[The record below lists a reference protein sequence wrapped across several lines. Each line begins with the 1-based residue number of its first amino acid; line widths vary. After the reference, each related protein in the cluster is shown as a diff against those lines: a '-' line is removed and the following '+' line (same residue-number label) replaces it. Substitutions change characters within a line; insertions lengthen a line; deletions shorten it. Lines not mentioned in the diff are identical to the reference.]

1 MTRSIAIAAA
11 LLCSTAA
18 YAEAPRVVADIAP
31 LHSLVA
37 KVMGDVAQPK
47 LLIEPTASPHSYA
60 LRPSQAVAL
69 EEADIVFFT
78 SDGLT
83 PWITTP
89 LETLA
94 NDALVFEV
102 MADEANVHFEYRD
115 SGGDH
120 DHGHGHEDDHSD
132 DHADD
137 HKEDHDENHSDT
149 HDDDHKDD
157 HADDHVDGQGDG
169 HEGHSDE
176 GLDPHGW
183 LDPENAKI
191 WLVQIAEALAKQDPE
206 NAAKYQANAQA
217 ALVELTALMV
227 KLTAQLEPVKGN
239 PYLVL
244 HDAFQYFDRRFE
256 LEFAGSIA
264 LGDASAP
271 SPARIVKA
279 QEILEE
285 SNAACVFTEP
295 QQSDKLVKVAIGGT
309 DVKIGELDATGAR
322 LLPGPDLYTSLLQGL
337 ADSFAICS
345 KG

>member
-1 MTRSIAIAAA
+1 MKRSIAIAAA

-69 EEADIVFFT
+69 EEAHIVFFT

-94 NDALVFEV
+94 SDALVIEV

-137 HKEDHDENHSDT
+137 HKEDHD
-149 HDDDHKDD
+149 DD
-157 HADDHVDGQGDG
+157 HADTHDEDHADG
-169 HEGHSDE
+169 HGDGHSDE

-191 WLVQIAEALAKQDPE
+191 WLVQIAEVLAKKDPE
-206 NAAKYQANAQA
+206 NAATYQANAQA

-227 KLTAQLEPVKGN
+227 KLKAQLEPVKGN

-256 LEFAGSIA
+256 LNFASSIA
-264 LGDASAP
+264 LGDASNP
-271 SPARIVKA
+271 SPARIAKA
-279 QEILEE
+279 QEVLEE

-295 QQSDKLVKVAIGGT
+295 QQSDKLVKVVIEGT
-309 DVKIGELDATGAR
+309 DVKTGELDAIGAR

-337 ADSFAICS
+337 ADSFAICA

>member
-1 MTRSIAIAAA
+1 MKRSIAIAAA
-11 LLCSTAA
+11 LLCSNAA

-47 LLIEPTASPHSYA
+47 LLIEPTSSPHSYA

-69 EEADIVFFT
+69 EEAHIVFFT

-94 NDALVFEV
+94 SDALVIEV

-137 HKEDHDENHSDT
+137 HKEDHDDDHADT
-149 HDDDHKDD
+149 HDED
-157 HADDHVDGQGDG
+157 HADDHKEDHADG
-169 HEGHSDE
+169 HRDGHSDE

-191 WLVQIAEALAKQDPE
+191 WLVQIAEALAKKDPE
-206 NAAKYQANAQA
+206 NAVTYQVNAQA

-227 KLTAQLEPVKGN
+227 KLKAQLEPVKGN

-256 LEFAGSIA
+256 LNFASSIA
-264 LGDASAP
+264 LGDASTP
-271 SPARIVKA
+271 SPARIAKA

-295 QQSDKLVKVAIGGT
+295 QQSDKLVKVVIEGT
-309 DVKIGELDATGAR
+309 DVKTGELDAIGAR

-337 ADSFAICS
+337 ADSFAICA

>member
-1 MTRSIAIAAA
+1 MKRSIAIAAA

-69 EEADIVFFT
+69 EEAHIVFFT

-94 NDALVFEV
+94 SDALVIEV
-102 MADEANVHFEYRD
+102 MADEANVYFEYRD

-137 HKEDHDENHSDT
+137 HKEDHD
-149 HDDDHKDD
+149 DD
-157 HADDHVDGQGDG
+157 HADTHDEDHADG
-169 HEGHSDE
+169 HGDGHSDE

-191 WLVQIAEALAKQDPE
+191 WLVQIAEVLAKKDPE
-206 NAAKYQANAQA
+206 NAATYQANAQA

-227 KLTAQLEPVKGN
+227 KLKAQLEPVKGN

-256 LEFAGSIA
+256 LNFASSIA
-264 LGDASAP
+264 LGDASNP
-271 SPARIVKA
+271 SPARIAKA
-279 QEILEE
+279 QEVLEE

-295 QQSDKLVKVAIGGT
+295 QQSDKLVKVVIEGT
-309 DVKIGELDATGAR
+309 DVKTGELDAIGAR

-337 ADSFAICS
+337 ADSFAICA

>member
-47 LLIEPTASPHSYA
+47 LLVEPTASPHSYA

-69 EEADIVFFT
+69 EEAHIVFFT

-94 NDALVFEV
+94 SDALVFEV

-120 DHGHGHEDDHSD
+120 DHGHGHEDDHSE

-137 HKEDHDENHSDT
+137 HEE
-149 HDDDHKDD
+149 D
-157 HADDHVDGQGDG
+157 HADGHGDG

-227 KLTAQLEPVKGN
+227 KLNAQLEPVKGN

-295 QQSDKLVKVAIGGT
+295 QQSDKLVKVVIEGT

-322 LLPGPDLYTSLLQGL
+322 LLPCPDLYTSLLQGL
-337 ADSFAICS
+337 ADSFAICA

>member
-1 MTRSIAIAAA
+1 MKRSIAIAAA

-69 EEADIVFFT
+69 EEAHIVFFT

-94 NDALVFEV
+94 SDALVFEV

-137 HKEDHDENHSDT
+137 HKEDHD
-149 HDDDHKDD
+149 DD
-157 HADDHVDGQGDG
+157 HADTHDEDHADG
-169 HEGHSDE
+169 HGDGHSDE

-191 WLVQIAEALAKQDPE
+191 WLVQIAEVLAKKDPE
-206 NAAKYQANAQA
+206 NAATYQANAQA

-227 KLTAQLEPVKGN
+227 KLKAQLEPVKGN

-256 LEFAGSIA
+256 LNFASSIA
-264 LGDASAP
+264 LGDASNP
-271 SPARIVKA
+271 SPARIAKA
-279 QEILEE
+279 QEVLEE

-295 QQSDKLVKVAIGGT
+295 QQSDKLVKVVIEGT
-309 DVKIGELDATGAR
+309 DVKTGELDAIGAR

-337 ADSFAICS
+337 ADSFAICA